1 MSNPYGALS
10 RRWRE
15 DVPRV
20 TGSPVV
26 ELPAWL
32 AEARAHLHRHHPTEG
47 LAESVLWALAA
58 RGFAL
63 PPPELP
69 DDDEDEDVLEP
80 LRRWACP

>member
-1 MSNPYGALS
+1 MRSPYGALS

-20 TGSPVV
+20 TGALVV

-32 AEARAHLHRHHPTEG
+32 VEACAHLHRHHPAEG
-47 LAESVLWALAA
+47 LAESVLWALKD

-69 DDDEDEDVLEP
+69 DDDDEDVLEP